1 MRILIVGNGGR
12 EHVLAWKIR
21 RDSPSSEIFSTR
33 PNGGML
39 IDSQPVD
46 ISPGDIESIT
56 EWSVSQDV
64 DLVVVGPEG
73 PLASGLVD
81 LLGSK
86 GVPVFGPSKAASRI
100 ESSKIYSKT
109 LMKQI
114 GIPTADF
121 KSFTNSIDALSYIK
135 KRGGAM
141 VVKASGLA
149 AGKGA
154 IVCGNVDDAARA
166 LTNIMT
172 NSTFGRAGREVV
184 IEEFMEGE
192 ELSVFALSDG
202 QDSCLMLPSQD
213 HKRIGEGD
221 SGPNT
226 GGMGAYTPIS
236 LATDTLLSQIQ
247 DEIIQPILSG
257 LAKDDSEFRGILYA
271 GIMLTDA
278 GPKVVEFN
286 CRFGDPETQAVLPLL
301 ASSLLDPMM
310 AIANGE
316 SISGLKLHWSGKA
329 ALTTVLA
336 SSGYPEEYPKGL
348 PIHIPEEIADDPHAL
363 IFHAGTSMSPSGLV
377 TSGGRVIAATGL
389 ADTLTE
395 AASKSREIAN
405 KIEFEGKQ
413 FRNDIGW
420 RELSRSDT
428 QLS

>member
-56 EWSVSQDV
+56 EWSVAQDV

-166 LTNIMT
+166 LNNIMT

-184 IEEFMEGE
+184 IVCFR
-192 ELSVFALSDG
+192 SF
-202 QDSCLMLPSQD
+202 
-213 HKRIGEGD
+213 RR
-221 SGPNT
+221 T
-226 GGMGAYTPIS
+226 R
-236 LATDTLLSQIQ
+236 LLSNVAFPRPQTH
-247 DEIIQPILSG
+247 
-257 LAKDDSEFRGILYA
+257 R
-271 GIMLTDA
+271 
-278 GPKVVEFN
+278 
-286 CRFGDPETQAVLPLL
+286 
-301 ASSLLDPMM
+301 
-310 AIANGE
+310 
-316 SISGLKLHWSGKA
+316 
-329 ALTTVLA
+329 
-336 SSGYPEEYPKGL
+336 
-348 PIHIPEEIADDPHAL
+348 
-363 IFHAGTSMSPSGLV
+363 
-377 TSGGRVIAATGL
+377 
-389 ADTLTE
+389 
-395 AASKSREIAN
+395 
-405 KIEFEGKQ
+405 
-413 FRNDIGW
+413 
-420 RELSRSDT
+420 
-428 QLS
+428 